1 MINAALHILRFELM
15 ESVRW
20 RTDQD
25 FCNREYPF
33 HRNEQAFSPSIILT
47 YNALKAPVRI
57 MTKQNS
63 TLPSPSY
70 NSKESLINELKGIAG
85 KTEQRVKE
93 GGKLV
98 ADAHLLSERACQAAA
113 VSQTYV
119 HANPWKVISI
129 AAAVGALIGVLIGR
143 R

>member
-1 MINAALHILRFELM
+1 
-15 ESVRW
+15 
-20 RTDQD
+20 
-25 FCNREYPF
+25 
-33 HRNEQAFSPSIILT
+33 
-47 YNALKAPVRI
+47 

-63 TLPSPSY
+63 TMPSPSY

-85 KTEQRVKE
+85 KTEHRVKE

-98 ADAHLLSERACQAAA
+98 ADEHLLPERACQAAA